1 MKTKTTLAALLLA
14 AVMVPAST
22 QAAIRSDLI
31 QSLIRRSKDP
41 ALRLGSEE
49 QQKQPKIPL
58 KKLLKQDPLYWYT
71 KFRKKRTLPE
81 NEVDRLLLE
90 AMGKVSPKGAL
101 QKLGP
106 ADELLES
113 MLKAK
118 VPQQDA
124 EKRLVK
130 LYGKDWKTPKEK
142 APAE

>member
-22 QAAIRSDLI
+22 QAAPS
-31 QSLIRRSKDP
+31 SKLLR
-41 ALRLGSEE
+41 ALFQGTKNYARQQQ
-49 QQKQPKIPL
+49 QQKETEETLTKLMKDKEKKFL
-58 KKLLKQDPLYWYT
+58 KMEAT
-71 KFRKKRTLPE
+71 EIKKWALSD
-81 NEVDRLLLE
+81 NEVDRLLLM
-90 AMGKVSPKGAL
+90 AIVKDLPKGTL
-101 QKLGP
+101 QKLVP

-124 EKRLVK
+124 EKRLVE